1 MRTLAR
7 HGHAPDIAA
16 AMALHFDTATGALRP
31 FAPGEEPDIFTL
43 FGLPPRLVVNESAT
57 RDLYLDLSRRVHPD
71 FHAGATADHRDECLR
86 RTSMLNN
93 AWQIL
98 REPARRAEYAVARWG
113 LNITSQRNAAPP
125 ELLAEMFEIQE
136 AGESLREARLAADGA
151 TLAAAEARVAP
162 LRAEVLAS
170 RNQLLDQM
178 GAQMAAFDTA
188 ADGAEGNLGA
198 PAVQEALRA
207 LRLTLD
213 RLNYVRTVLRNL
225 K

>member
-7 HGHAPDIAA
+7 QGHAPDTAA
-16 AMALHFDTATGALRP
+16 AMALHFDAASGGLRP
-31 FAPGEEPDIFTL
+31 MPAGAEPDIFTL
-43 FGLPPRLVVNESAT
+43 FGLPPRLVINESAT
-57 RDLYLDLSRRVHPD
+57 RDLFLDLSRRVHPD
-71 FHAGATADHRDECLR
+71 FHAGATTAQRDESLR

-93 AWQIL
+93 AWQVL
-98 REPARRAEYAVARWG
+98 REPARRAEYAAARWG

-125 ELLAEMFEIQE
+125 ELLAEMFDIQE

-151 TLAAAEARVAP
+151 ALAAAEARVAP

-178 GAQMAAFDTA
+178 GAEMAAFDTA
-188 ADGAEGNLGA
+188 ADGSEGNLGA